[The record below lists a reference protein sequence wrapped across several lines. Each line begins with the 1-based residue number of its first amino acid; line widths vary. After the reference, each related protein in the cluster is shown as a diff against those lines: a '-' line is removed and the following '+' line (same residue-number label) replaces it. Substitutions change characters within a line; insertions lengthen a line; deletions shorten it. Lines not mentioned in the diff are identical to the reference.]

1 MQYEILVLDLDGTL
15 TNNKKEITPHTKEV
29 LKAYQEAGGRIVL
42 ASGRPT
48 YGVAPLAKELEM
60 QKYHGYMLS
69 FNGAV
74 IIDCRTGEPIYE
86 NWLPAGVPQQLA
98 DLAEKYHTSLLTY
111 QGDDILTETP
121 DDTYVLKEVI
131 CTKMNVRKIE
141 NFREEITFP
150 VVKCMLMENGV
161 YLADVEKKVD
171 DYFQGELSV
180 LRSEPYFL
188 EVMPKGID
196 KAASLKR
203 LLEYLGKDRSQMIA
217 FGDGFNDRSM
227 LEYAGLGVAMQNGQP
242 AIKAV
247 ADLIA
252 PSNEDDGV
260 AYVVE
265 SLMLGKRSEE
275 LRGFY

>member
-1 MQYEILVLDLDGTL
+1 MGYRLIALDVDGTL
-15 TNNKKEITPHTKEV
+15 TNNKKEITQHTKEV
-29 LKAYQEAGGRIVL
+29 LRAYQEAGGTVVL

-48 YGVAPLAKELEM
+48 YGVAPLAEELELE
-60 QKYHGYMLS
+60 KYHGYMLS
-69 FNGAV
+69 FNGAL
-74 IIDCRTGEPIYE
+74 ITDCRSGERIFQK
-86 NWLPAGVPQQLA
+86 WLPEGVPQQMA
-98 DLAEKYHTSLLTY
+98 DLAQKYGTALLTY
-111 QGDDILTETP
+111 QGDEILTETP
-121 DDTYVLKEVI
+121 DNQYVRKEVI
-131 CTKMNVRKIE
+131 CTKMKVRKLSD
-141 NFREEITFP
+141 FRREVTFP
-150 VVKCMLMENGV
+150 VVKCMLMDNGV
-161 YLADVEKKVD
+161 YLAKVEEKVKE
-171 DYFQGELSV
+171 YFHGELSV

-196 KAASLKR
+196 KARSLER
-203 LLEYLGKDRSQMIA
+203 LLELLEKDRSRMMA

-227 LEYAGLGVAMQNGQP
+227 LEFAGLGVAMQNGQP

-265 SLMLGKRSEE
+265 SLMLGKQPEE

>member
-1 MQYEILVLDLDGTL
+1 MQYNILVLDLDGTL
-15 TNNKKEITPHTKEV
+15 TNQKKEITPHTKEV
-29 LKAYQEAGGRIVL
+29 LKAFQEAGGTIVL

-48 YGVAPLAKELEM
+48 YGVAPLAEELELSR
-60 QKYHGYMLS
+60 YHGYMLS
-69 FNGAV
+69 FNGAL
-74 IIDCRTGEPIYE
+74 ITACESGEVVFE
-86 NWLPAGVPQQLA
+86 RMLPEGVPQQLA
-98 DLAEKYHTSLLTY
+98 DLADTYHTALLTY
-111 QGDDILTETP
+111 QGDEILTETP
-121 DDTYVLKEVI
+121 DNQYVLKEVI
-131 CTKMNVRKIE
+131 CTKMQVRRLSD
-141 NFREEITFP
+141 FRREVNFP

-161 YLADVEKKVD
+161 YLAGVEEKVR
-171 DYFQGELSV
+171 DYFHGELSV

-196 KAASLKR
+196 KAASLDR
-203 LLEYLGKDRSQMIA
+203 LLKILGTDRSRMMA

-227 LEYAGLGVAMQNGQP
+227 LEFAGLGVAMQNGQP

-265 SLMLGKRSEE
+265 SLMLGKRPEE

>member
-69 FNGAV
+69 FNSAV

-86 NWLPAGVPQQLA
+86 NWLPAGVPHQLA

-171 DYFQGELSV
+171 GYFQGELSV

-203 LLEYLGKDRSQMIA
+203 LLEYLGKDRSQMMA

-242 AIKAV
+242 AIKAA

-265 SLMLGKRSEE
+265 SLMLGKRPEE

>member
-1 MQYEILVLDLDGTL
+1 MQYNILVLDLDGTL
-15 TNNKKEITPHTKEV
+15 TNQKKEITPHTKEV
-29 LKAYQEAGGRIVL
+29 LKAFQEAGGTIVL

-48 YGVAPLAKELEM
+48 YGVAPLAEELELSR
-60 QKYHGYMLS
+60 YHGYMLS
-69 FNGAV
+69 FNGAL
-74 IIDCRTGEPIYE
+74 ITACESGEVVFE
-86 NWLPAGVPQQLA
+86 RMLPEGVPQQLA
-98 DLAEKYHTSLLTY
+98 DLADTYHTALLTY
-111 QGDDILTETP
+111 QGDEILTETP
-121 DDTYVLKEVI
+121 DNQYVLKEII
-131 CTKMNVRKIE
+131 CTKMQVRRLSD
-141 NFREEITFP
+141 FRREVNFP

-161 YLADVEKKVD
+161 YLAGVEEKVR
-171 DYFQGELSV
+171 DYFHGELSV

-196 KAASLKR
+196 KAASLDR
-203 LLEYLGKDRSQMIA
+203 LLKILGTDRSRMMA

-227 LEYAGLGVAMQNGQP
+227 LEFAGLGVAMQNGQP

-265 SLMLGKRSEE
+265 SLMLGKRPEE
-275 LRGFY
+275 LGGFY

>member
-15 TNNKKEITPHTKEV
+15 TNNKKEITQHTKEV
-29 LKAYQEAGGRIVL
+29 LRAYQEAGGTVVL

-48 YGVAPLAKELEM
+48 YGVSPLAEELELE
-60 QKYHGYMLS
+60 KYHGYMLS
-69 FNGAV
+69 FNGAL
-74 IIDCRTGEPIYE
+74 ITDCRSGERIFQK
-86 NWLPAGVPQQLA
+86 WLPEGVPQQMA
-98 DLAEKYHTSLLTY
+98 DLAQKYGTALLTY
-111 QGDDILTETP
+111 QGDEILTETP
-121 DDTYVLKEVI
+121 DNQYVRKEVI
-131 CTKMNVRKIE
+131 CTKMKVRKLSD
-141 NFREEITFP
+141 FRREVTFP
-150 VVKCMLMENGV
+150 VVKCMLMDNGV
-161 YLADVEKKVD
+161 YLAKVEEKVKE
-171 DYFQGELSV
+171 YFHGELSV

-196 KAASLKR
+196 KARSLER
-203 LLEYLGKDRSQMIA
+203 LLELLGKDRSRMMA

-227 LEYAGLGVAMQNGQP
+227 LEFAGLGVAMQNGQP

-265 SLMLGKRSEE
+265 SLMLGKQPEE

>member
-48 YGVAPLAKELEM
+48 YGVAPLAEELEM

-86 NWLPAGVPQQLA
+86 NWLPVGVPQQLA

-161 YLADVEKKVD
+161 YLADVEKKVKE
-171 DYFQGELSV
+171 YFQGELSV

-203 LLEYLGKDRSQMIA
+203 LLEYLGKDRSQMMA

-265 SLMLGKRSEE
+265 SLMLGKRPEE

>member
-1 MQYEILVLDLDGTL
+1 MQYNILVLDLDGTL
-15 TNNKKEITPHTKEV
+15 TNQKKEITPHTKEV
-29 LKAYQEAGGRIVL
+29 LKAFQEAGGTIVQ

-48 YGVAPLAKELEM
+48 YGVAPLAEELELSR
-60 QKYHGYMLS
+60 YHGYMLS
-69 FNGAV
+69 FNGAL
-74 IIDCRTGEPIYE
+74 ITACESGEVVFE
-86 NWLPAGVPQQLA
+86 RMLPEGVPQQLA
-98 DLAEKYHTSLLTY
+98 DLADTYHTALLTY
-111 QGDDILTETP
+111 QGDEILTETP
-121 DDTYVLKEVI
+121 DNQYVLKEVI
-131 CTKMNVRKIE
+131 CTKMQVRRLSD
-141 NFREEITFP
+141 FRREVNFP

-161 YLADVEKKVD
+161 YLAGVEEKVR
-171 DYFQGELSV
+171 DYFHGELSV

-196 KAASLKR
+196 KAASLDR
-203 LLEYLGKDRSQMIA
+203 LLKILGTDRSRMMA

-227 LEYAGLGVAMQNGQP
+227 LEFAGLGVAMQNGQP

-265 SLMLGKRSEE
+265 SLMLGKRPEE